1 VDCVDNSP
9 FRFKPATQSKA
20 ELKFASD
27 QTWLKPRV
35 RGRNSLYRP
44 AKLKELTSSKGGLSF
59 VNETTDSPHASYDTA
74 CKRRRTDSSL
84 GAVHQASESPHSE
97 STHGHALP
105 TPGESQSV
113 PRSWTPVGIAPGT
126 SHSGLGNFL
135 EAAQL
140 SGNHALQDSSPQTQH
155 DPGNRPLDSENRYPS
170 SLSLHSLP
178 TPLLFPT
185 TVRDRKTLS
194 LQESCL
200 IRHFVENLAD
210 PVRFTHLALPFKYSP
225 AH

>member
-1 VDCVDNSP
+1 VDNSP

-35 RGRNSLYRP
+35 RGRKTLHRP
-44 AKLKELTSSKGGLSF
+44 VGLKELTSSKGGLSF

-74 CKRRRTDSSL
+74 CKRRRKYSSSSAL
-84 GAVHQASESPHSE
+84 HEAPESPHSE
-97 STHGHALP
+97 SALGHALT
-105 TPGESQSV
+105 TPRDSFSELV
-113 PRSWTPVGIAPGT
+113 SWAPAGITPEA
-126 SHSGLGNFL
+126 SHGGLGPPV
-135 EAAQL
+135 ERSCL
-140 SGNHALQDSSPQTQH
+140 SDNHGLHNSSPQAQH
-155 DPGNRPLDSENRYPS
+155 DTGNRPLNTENSYPS

-185 TVRDRKTLS
+185 TVRDKKTIS

-210 PVRFTHLALPFKYSP
+210 PVRFTTLPCLSTT
-225 AH
+225 H